1 STPTITLLITMITT
15 KSLSS
20 IGELSVIKHI
30 KQYEDDDTLLITTQ
44 INKTNYIYLFA
55 NRSIVTVDYNF
66 TWPRTIQAGD
76 FLANVNRNEH
86 NEEHIPD
93 IQIVD
98 KDLEGY
104 RCKFDFIDKTVKSEV
119 INMKFDEL
127 NQKNE

>member
-1 STPTITLLITMITT
+1 
-15 KSLSS
+15 
-20 IGELSVIKHI
+20 
-30 KQYEDDDTLLITTQ
+30 
-44 INKTNYIYLFA
+44 
-55 NRSIVTVDYNF
+55 
-66 TWPRTIQAGD
+66 
-76 FLANVNRNEH
+76 NEH

-104 RCKFDFIDKTVKSEV
+104 RYKFDCIDKTIKSEV